1 MKYNKNVSSSR
12 RKSRKAHFT
21 APSSVRR
28 KLMSAPLCKDLRQKY
43 NVRSLPI
50 RKDDEVQVTRG
61 HHKSQTVG
69 KVIQTYRKK
78 WVIHIER
85 IQRDKANGATV
96 SVGIH
101 PSKVEIVKLK
111 LDKDRKK
118 ILERKNRSRLTE
130 KGKGKHTEE
139 DLAMVTSD

>member
-50 RKDDEVQVTRG
+50 RKDDDVQVTRG
-61 HHKSQTVG
+61 HHKGIYISLFLNSVQFYDYH
-69 KVIQTYRKK
+69 KLIAL
-78 WVIHIER
+78 IE
-85 IQRDKANGATV
+85 
-96 SVGIH
+96 
-101 PSKVEIVKLK
+101 L
-111 LDKDRKK
+111 
-118 ILERKNRSRLTE
+118 SR
-130 KGKGKHTEE
+130 
-139 DLAMVTSD
+139 